1 MTTAR
6 KSLKSR
12 KATIAALRAEIDRLC
27 AIISSDVAHSYHAEQ
42 ALHSAEE
49 HLRDLTAKD
58 RLYTIH
64 AGPEVVATA
73 RGRHT
78 FDEAVEMSERW
89 GRTVTIVDHAM
100 GRTVGGV
107 FFG

>member
-1 MTTAR
+1 MTTSR
-6 KSLKSR
+6 KSR
-12 KATIAALRAEIDRLC
+12 KATIAVLRAEIDRLC
-27 AIISSDVAHSYHAEQ
+27 KIISSDVAHSWHAEE
-42 ALHSAEE
+42 ALRSAEE

-58 RLYTIH
+58 RLYSIH
-64 AGPEVVATA
+64 AGPEVVATV
-73 RGRHT
+73 RGRYS
-78 FDEAVEMSERW
+78 FDEAVKMSESW